1 MKKLKVGPATAL
13 IFVLITGLLH
23 VANASAKPYEEQR
36 KVVETFCRL
45 DLDGG
50 LLSTENSK
58 RSGIFDYIS
67 LSEGPFPAWDTATLV
82 AGYRILSV
90 SSHSDSAKVLLQY
103 DVIGEI
109 SSEELVITK
118 KEEKS
123 HFRLRRVNG
132 TWKIIDPN
140 NLRPHILVET
150 AISHLQH
157 LIDSKSNESPEIPKV
172 IEKLKTLQAKAQREA
187 CTGSAGNG
195 ASLPL
200 IPVLADNRKP

>member
-1 MKKLKVGPATAL
+1 MKKTKVSLATAL
-13 IFVLITGLLH
+13 ILALVLH
-23 VANASAKPYEEQR
+23 VANASAKPCEEQR
-36 KVVETFCRL
+36 KVVETFCHL

-82 AGYRILSV
+82 TGYRILSL
-90 SSHSDSAKVLLQY
+90 SCHSDSAAVLLQY

-109 SSEELVITK
+109 PGEELVMTK
-118 KEEKS
+118 RKEKS
-123 HFRLRRVNG
+123 HFRLTQVNG

-150 AISHLQH
+150 AIGHLQR

-172 IEKLKTLQAKAQREA
+172 IEKLKMLQSKARRVHAPDRQETA
-187 CTGSAGNG
+187 P
-195 ASLPL
+195 ASRRSPL
-200 IPVLADNRKP
+200 LAADNGKR